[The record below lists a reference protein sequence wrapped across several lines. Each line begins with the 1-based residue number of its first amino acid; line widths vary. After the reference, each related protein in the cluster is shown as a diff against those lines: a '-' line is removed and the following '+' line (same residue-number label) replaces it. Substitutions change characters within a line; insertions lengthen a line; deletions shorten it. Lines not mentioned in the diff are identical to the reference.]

1 MPLNMT
7 VRIHTLTLLHTLHTS
22 NIDAIL
28 WWARMGV
35 DMGLALWH
43 IGIVSGV
50 PDPHIRILYS

>member
-1 MPLNMT
+1 MT

-28 WWARMGV
+28 WWARVGV
-35 DMGLALWH
+35 DMVLALWH

-50 PDPHIRILYS
+50 PEVWIVFLYS